1 MNEATIGT
9 FDWDGT
15 TYEID
20 WPFELDD
27 DSTRCE
33 FGAIYRDG
41 KQVGEVCAPLGKW
54 FESDDDVMEAAI
66 EAIMAGEVDS

>member
-1 MNEATIGT
+1 MSEATIGT

-15 TYEID
+15 TYEIE

-33 FGAIYRDG
+33 FGAIY
-41 KQVGEVCAPLGKW
+41 VGEVQ
-54 FESDDDVMEAAI
+54 V
-66 EAIMAGEVDS
+66 